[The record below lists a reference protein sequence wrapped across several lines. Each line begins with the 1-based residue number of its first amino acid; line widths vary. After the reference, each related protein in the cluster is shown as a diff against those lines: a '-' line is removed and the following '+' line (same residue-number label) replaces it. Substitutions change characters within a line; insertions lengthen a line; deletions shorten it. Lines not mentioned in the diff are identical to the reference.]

1 MSSSSLDDSA
11 NAVKADGFEG
21 RAAMMPTSSPS
32 ELSACASPSSAAR
45 RRRRWREDIQNVFEI
60 FFFAAARANHSHP
73 HYRDAHRVP
82 PFLHIHLGAC
92 REIMSS
98 PPPPLDTYTSLVEQ
112 KLRPL
117 VARTRREADEAR
129 VAAEGWEGSAR
140 GLAALAAHHAS
151 ALLAG
156 AAVGHNPSPPLGSAT
171 TASAT
176 PAASSPGPYRALVD
190 VGCGYKMHGRVD
202 VGSAAAAPV
211 ASVAVGLGVYVEM
224 EAAEGARFCAG
235 RARELRETERRAE
248 EELVKVEE
256 DLETASAA
264 LEQLR
269 ALQAATER
277 TTTRGG
283 GGAAVRGVR

>member
-1 MSSSSLDDSA
+1 
-11 NAVKADGFEG
+11 
-21 RAAMMPTSSPS
+21 
-32 ELSACASPSSAAR
+32 
-45 RRRRWREDIQNVFEI
+45 
-60 FFFAAARANHSHP
+60 
-73 HYRDAHRVP
+73 
-82 PFLHIHLGAC
+82 
-92 REIMSS
+92 MSS
-98 PPPPLDTYTSLVEQ
+98 PPPPLATYTSLVEE

-129 VAAEGWEGSAR
+129 VAAEGWEESAR

-156 AAVGHNPSPPLGSAT
+156 AAVGHT
-171 TASAT
+171 
-176 PAASSPGPYRALVD
+176 AASSPGPYRALVD

-202 VGSAAAAPV
+202 VGSAAAAAAPV

-224 EAAEGARFCAG
+224 EAAEGARFCSG

-277 TTTRGG
+277 TTRTRGG
-283 GGAAVRGVR
+283 T

>member
-1 MSSSSLDDSA
+1 MSS
-11 NAVKADGFEG
+11 
-21 RAAMMPTSSPS
+21 P
-32 ELSACASPSSAAR
+32 
-45 RRRRWREDIQNVFEI
+45 
-60 FFFAAARANHSHP
+60 HSGP
-73 HYRDAHRVP
+73 
-82 PFLHIHLGAC
+82 
-92 REIMSS
+92 
-98 PPPPLDTYTSLVEQ
+98 PPPPLSTYTALVEQ

-129 VAAEGWEGSAR
+129 VAAEGWEESAR

-156 AAVGHNPSPPLGSAT
+156 AAVGHTSSPPLGSAT
-171 TASAT
+171 AASAP
-176 PAASSPGPYRALVD
+176 PAASSPGPFRALVD

-202 VGSAAAAPV
+202 VGSAAAAAAPV

-264 LEQLR
+264 LEQLH

-277 TTTRGG
+277 TTRTRGG
-283 GGAAVRGVR
+283 T